1 MLQYKTQFANNF
13 MWKNKAQ
20 NKIIGNIGENT
31 VVKHLMKHR
40 YKILDRNYLKKWG
53 EIDAIATKNNII
65 HFFEVKTVDIT
76 ERKNLLDNY
85 DPEENVHPWK
95 LKRLSR
101 AIQTYIL
108 DKDIDD
114 DMEWQ
119 VDIAAVFIDFETK
132 KAKIRI
138 TEDIGL

>member
-1 MLQYKTQFANNF
+1 MPSEKR
-13 MWKNKAQ
+13 
-20 NKIIGNIGENT
+20 KIGDVGEDFC
-31 VVKHLMKHR
+31 VKHLVKHR
-40 YKILDRNYLKKWG
+40 FKILDRNYLRKWG
-53 EIDAIATKNNII
+53 EIDVIAEKDGIV
-65 HFFEVKTVDIT
+65 HFIEVKSVSRETYSG
-76 ERKNLLDNY
+76 EYQASDNY

>member
-1 MLQYKTQFANNF
+1 MISEKR
-13 MWKNKAQ
+13 
-20 NKIIGNIGENT
+20 KIGDIGENLC
-31 VVKHLMKHR
+31 VKHLVKHGF
-40 YKILDRNYLKKWG
+40 KIIDRNYLKKWG
-53 EIDAIATKNNII
+53 EIDIVAKKDDVI
-65 HFFEVKTVDIT
+65 HFIEVKTVSHET
-76 ERKNLLDNY
+76 FPNLFLESY

-108 DKDIDD
+108 DKNIDD
-114 DMEWQ
+114 DTEWQ
-119 VDIAAVFIDFETK
+119 VDVSAVFLDFSTK